1 MTDPVPSCEGPRY
14 LAAFGPKRVPHCF
27 TDVLVLGGG
36 LAGLRA
42 ALAADPRL
50 AVTVVT
56 KDDLQGS
63 SSQWAQGGIA
73 GVVDPEDRF
82 DNHVADTLVAGGG
95 MCHEDVVTAVVREAP
110 QRIAEL
116 IAWGTRFD
124 LQNGSL
130 ALGREGGHSHD
141 RIVHALGDA
150 TGREVMRAVIERAR
164 ALDNLAV
171 WPDTFTIDLLTHDG
185 ACRGALVWNRSHG
198 KTLVWARRTILAT
211 GGAGQLYRESTNP
224 PGVSGDG
231 MALAWRA
238 GAELRDMEFMQF
250 HPTVLYIA
258 GGARSLIT
266 EAVRGAG
273 ARLVDRD
280 GKRFMPEFDPRA
292 ELAPRDV
299 VARAITEVMHR
310 THHANVYLDLSHLD
324 ADLVRGR
331 FPGMAEIC
339 RKFGLDL
346 ARDRIPVRPGAHYMI
361 GGVTVDAEGRTTL
374 PGLFAA
380 GEVTSSGLHGANR
393 LASNSL
399 LEGLVYGARVG
410 EAASAEIRA
419 AGSEPGCADEF
430 RAPPLSNPR
439 APDGQGGAPESGG
452 ALDLA
457 DIGNSLRALMW
468 RHVGVER
475 SGDSLGE
482 ALETVEHW
490 CRYVLPRQFAEP
502 EGWQLQNMLEVAR
515 LMIRGAIHREETR
528 GVHFRRDF
536 PDTNAAWRAH
546 IGWRRG
552 RAAPLLG
559 PLPPPAAESGETGV
573 RAASEAG
580 SAREIL

>member
-1 MTDPVPSCEGPRY
+1 MFEGPRY

-27 TDVLVLGGG
+27 TDVLILGGG

-42 ALAADPRL
+42 ALAVDPRL

-82 DNHVADTLVAGGG
+82 DNHVADTITAGCGL
-95 MCHEDVVTAVVREAP
+95 CHEAVVDSVSREAP
-110 QRIAEL
+110 GRIAEL
-116 IAWGTRFD
+116 IAWGTKFD
-124 LQNGSL
+124 ERDGALE
-130 ALGREGGHSHD
+130 LGREGGHSHH

-164 ALDNLAV
+164 TLENLEF
-171 WPDTFTIDLLTHDG
+171 WPDTFTIDLITFEG
-185 ACRGALVWNRSHG
+185 ICRGALVWNKAHG

-211 GGAGQLYRESTNP
+211 GGAGQIYRESTNP
-224 PGVSGDG
+224 EGASGDG

-238 GAELRDMEFMQF
+238 GAALRDMEFMQF

-273 ARLVDRD
+273 AYLVDRD
-280 GKRFMPEFDPRA
+280 GRRFMPDFDPRA

-299 VARAITEVMHR
+299 VSRAINVVMHR
-310 THHANVYLDLSHLD
+310 THHSNVYLDLSHLD
-324 ADLVRGR
+324 PAMVHRR
-331 FPGMAEIC
+331 FPGMAQIC
-339 RKFGLDL
+339 AKFGLDL

-361 GGVTVDAEGRTTL
+361 GGVTVDGEGRTSL

-399 LEGLVYGARVG
+399 LEGLVYGGRAG
-410 EAASAEIRA
+410 QAASAEVLA
-419 AGSEPGCADEF
+419 EPDVDAFHVPLLTNPKVGEANGS
-430 RAPPLSNPR
+430 
-439 APDGQGGAPESGG
+439 
-452 ALDLA
+452 LDLG
-457 DIGNSLRALMW
+457 DIRNSLRSLMW

-475 SGDSLGE
+475 SGAALAE
-482 ALETVEHW
+482 ALDTVEGW
-490 CRYVLPRQFAEP
+490 CRYVLPQQFSDP
-502 EGWQLQNMLEVAR
+502 QGWQLQNMLEVAR
-515 LMIRGAIHREETR
+515 LMIKAALARFETR
-528 GVHFRRDF
+528 GVHLRSDSLETS
-536 PDTNAAWRAH
+536 DQWRIH

-552 RAAPLLG
+552 EPEPLREPLVGRPVGSPAVAGARAAV
-559 PLPPPAAESGETGV
+559 TRMV
-573 RAASEAG
+573 K
-580 SAREIL
+580 

>member
-1 MTDPVPSCEGPRY
+1 MFDGPRY

-27 TDVLVLGGG
+27 TDVLILGGG

-42 ALAADPRL
+42 ALAVDPRL
-50 AVTVVT
+50 SVTVVT
-56 KDDLQGS
+56 KDDLQSS

-82 DNHVADTLVAGGG
+82 DNHVADTLVAGAGL
-95 MCHEDVVTAVVREAP
+95 CHEAVVDSVVREAP
-110 QRIAEL
+110 ARIGEL

-124 LQNGSL
+124 ERDGGLE
-130 ALGREGGHSHD
+130 LGREGGHSHH

-150 TGREVMRAVIERAR
+150 TGREVMRAVIERTR
-164 ALDNLAV
+164 QLDNLEV
-171 WPDTFTIDLLTHDG
+171 WPDTFTIDLVTDSSG
-185 ACRGALVWNRSHG
+185 CRGALVWNPAHG

-224 PGVSGDG
+224 PGASGDG

-238 GAELRDMEFMQF
+238 GAEVRDMEFMQF

-273 ARLVDRD
+273 AWLVDRE
-280 GKRFMPEFDPRA
+280 GRRFMPEFDERA

-299 VARAITEVMHR
+299 VSRAITVVMRR

-324 ADLVRGR
+324 AEDVRR
-331 FPGMAEIC
+331 KFPGMAETC

-361 GGVTVDAEGRTTL
+361 GGVTVDAEGRTDV
-374 PGLFAA
+374 PRLFAA

-399 LEGLVYGARVG
+399 LEGLVYGARAG
-410 EAASAEIRA
+410 AAAAAELLAEGPDGDAFRVPPIVNPRVEEN
-419 AGSEPGCADEF
+419 GSEG
-430 RAPPLSNPR
+430 S
-439 APDGQGGAPESGG
+439 

-457 DIGNSLRALMW
+457 DIRNSLQSLMW
-468 RHVGVER
+468 RQVGVER
-475 SGDSLGE
+475 RGAELAE
-482 ALETVEHW
+482 ALEAVEGW
-490 CRYVLPRQFAEP
+490 CRYVLPRQFADP
-502 EGWQLQNMLEVAR
+502 QGWQLQNMLQVAR
-515 LMIRGAIHREETR
+515 LMIASALAREETR
-528 GVHFRRDF
+528 GVHFRADR
-536 PDTNAAWRAH
+536 PEPSAAWLAH
-546 IGWRRG
+546 VAWRRG
-552 RAAPLLG
+552 EPSPRIE
-559 PLPPPAAESGETGV
+559 PLPVATERRLSSPVA
-573 RAASEAG
+573 
-580 SAREIL
+580 

>member
-1 MTDPVPSCEGPRY
+1 MTPMFEGPRY
-14 LAAFGPKRVPHCF
+14 LVAFGPKRVPHCF
-27 TDVLVLGGG
+27 TDVLILGGG

-42 ALAADPRL
+42 ALAVDPRL
-50 AVTVVT
+50 SVTVVT
-56 KDDLQGS
+56 KNDLLSS

-82 DNHVADTLVAGGG
+82 DNHVADTLSAGGG
-95 MCHEDVVTAVVREAP
+95 LCHGDVVDSVVREAP
-110 QRIAEL
+110 GRIAEL
-116 IAWGTRFD
+116 IAWGTKFD
-124 LQNGSL
+124 ERDGALE
-130 ALGREGGHSHD
+130 LGREGGHSHH

-164 ALDNLAV
+164 LLDNLEV
-171 WPDTFTIDLLTHDG
+171 WPDTFTIDLVTDAG
-185 ACRGALVWNRSHG
+185 GCRGALVWNKAHG

-224 PGVSGDG
+224 EGASGDG
-231 MALAWRA
+231 LALAWRA
-238 GAELRDMEFMQF
+238 GATLRDMEFMQF

-273 ARLVDRD
+273 AWLVDKD
-280 GKRFMPEFDPRA
+280 GKRFMPDFDPRA

-299 VARAITEVMHR
+299 VSRAITMVMHR

-324 ADLVRGR
+324 PDMVRRR
-331 FPGMAEIC
+331 FPGMAQIC
-339 RKFGLDL
+339 AKFGLDL

-361 GGVTVDAEGRTTL
+361 GGVEVDADGRTDV

-399 LEGLVYGARVG
+399 LEGLVYGARAG
-410 EAASAEIRA
+410 QAASADVLA
-419 AGSEPGCADEF
+419 SADADML
-430 RAPPLSNPR
+430 RVPDLANPR
-439 APDGQGGAPESGG
+439 SSDTNGS
-452 ALDLA
+452 LDLA
-457 DIGNSLRALMW
+457 DIRNSLRSLMW

-475 SGDSLGE
+475 AGESLAE
-482 ALETVEHW
+482 ALDTVEGW
-490 CRYVLPRQFAEP
+490 CRYVLPLQFADP

-515 LMIRGAIHREETR
+515 LMIRAALVRQETR
-528 GVHFRRDF
+528 GVHVRGDF
-536 PDTNAAWRAH
+536 PRADDAWQAH

-552 RAAPLLG
+552 RADALVEPLAAAATLG
-559 PLPPPAAESGETGV
+559 PAPAPVQPGRGL
-573 RAASEAG
+573 RDAAKVG
-580 SAREIL
+580 KN

>member
-1 MTDPVPSCEGPRY
+1 MSDAFEGPRY
-14 LAAFGPKRVPHCF
+14 LVPFGPRRVPHCF
-27 TDVLVLGGG
+27 TDVLILGGG

-42 ALAADPRL
+42 ALAVDQRL
-50 AVTVVT
+50 SVTVVT
-56 KDDLQGS
+56 KDDLRGS

-82 DNHVADTLVAGGG
+82 DNHVADTLVAGCGL
-95 MCHEDVVTAVVREAP
+95 CHEDVVDAVIREAP
-110 QRIAEL
+110 ARIAEL

-124 LQNGSL
+124 ERDGALE
-130 ALGREGGHSHD
+130 LGREGGHSHH

-150 TGREVMRAVIERAR
+150 TGREVMRAVIERTR
-164 ALDNLAV
+164 ELHNLEV
-171 WPDTFTIDLLTHDG
+171 WPDTFTIDLVTHDG
-185 ACRGALVWNRSHG
+185 ACRGALVWNPAHG

-224 PGVSGDG
+224 PGASGDG

-258 GGARSLIT
+258 GGGRSLIT

-273 ARLVDRD
+273 AHLVDRD
-280 GKRFMPEFDPRA
+280 GRRFMPEYDPRA

-299 VARAITEVMHR
+299 VSRAITVVMQR

-324 ADLVRGR
+324 AGMVHRR

-339 RKFGLDL
+339 RTFGLDL

-361 GGVTVDAEGRTTL
+361 GGVSVDAAGHSSL

-399 LEGLVYGARVG
+399 LEGLVYGARAG
-410 EAASAEIRA
+410 AAASAEVLADPHPGADDFRVPPISQPRGVASDA
-419 AGSEPGCADEF
+419 ADPA
-430 RAPPLSNPR
+430 
-439 APDGQGGAPESGG
+439 G

-457 DIGNSLRALMW
+457 DIRNSLRALMW

-475 SGDSLGE
+475 SGDSLAE
-482 ALETVEHW
+482 ALGTVEGW
-490 CRYVLPRQFAEP
+490 CRYVLPRQFADP
-502 EGWQLQNMLEVAR
+502 QGWQLQNMLQVAR
-515 LMIRGAIHREETR
+515 LMIHSAINRRETR
-528 GVHFRRDF
+528 GVHFRADHPASDDR
-536 PDTNAAWRAH
+536 WLAH
-546 IGWRRG
+546 ITWRRD
-552 RAAPLLG
+552 AAEWRIE
-559 PLPPPAAESGETGV
+559 PLPAKGPARPA
-573 RAASEAG
+573 
-580 SAREIL
+580 

>member
-1 MTDPVPSCEGPRY
+1 MSSLFEGPRY
-14 LAAFGPKRVPHCF
+14 LVSFGPKRVPHCF
-27 TDVLVLGGG
+27 TDVLILGGG

-42 ALAADPRL
+42 ALAVDPRL

-82 DNHVADTLVAGGG
+82 DNHVSDTLIAGGG
-95 MCHEDVVTAVVREAP
+95 LCHEDVVDSVIREAP
-110 QRIAEL
+110 RRIAEL
-116 IAWGTRFD
+116 ISWGTRFD
-124 LQNGSL
+124 ERDGMLE
-130 ALGREGGHSHD
+130 LGREGGHSHH

-150 TGREVMRAVIERAR
+150 TGREVMRAVIEQTRK
-164 ALDNLAV
+164 LDNLSV
-171 WPDTFTIDLLTHDG
+171 WPDTFTIDLVTHEG
-185 ACRGALVWNRSHG
+185 ACRGALVWNPRHG

-224 PGVSGDG
+224 PGSSGDG

-273 ARLVDRD
+273 AHLVDRD
-280 GKRFMPEFDPRA
+280 GKRFMAEFDPRG

-299 VARAITEVMHR
+299 VSRAITVVMHR

-324 ADLVRGR
+324 STEVLRR
-331 FPGMAEIC
+331 FPGMAAIC
-339 RKFGLDL
+339 AKFGLDL

-361 GGVTVDAEGRTTL
+361 GGVTVDDAGRTSVR
-374 PGLFAA
+374 GLYAA

-399 LEGLVYGARVG
+399 LEGLVYGARAG
-410 EAASAEIRA
+410 AAASADVLA
-419 AGSEPGCADEF
+419 QGVDDEF
-430 RAPPLSNPR
+430 RVPPIREARPPAEN
-439 APDGQGGAPESGG
+439 GGDAAA

-457 DIGNSLRALMW
+457 DIRNSLRALMW
-468 RHVGVER
+468 RYVGVER
-475 SGDSLGE
+475 TGDSLAE
-482 ALETVEHW
+482 ALQTVEGW
-490 CRYVLPRQFAEP
+490 CRYVLPQQFSDP
-502 EGWQLQNMLEVAR
+502 QGWQLQNMLEVAR
-515 LMIRGAIHREETR
+515 LMICGAIDRVETR
-528 GVHFRRDF
+528 GVHFRSDH
-536 PDTNAAWRAH
+536 PQQDDAWRAH
-546 IGWRRG
+546 VAWQRG
-552 RAAPLLG
+552 EPGPRIRPLPAPG
-559 PLPPPAAESGETGV
+559 PPPAPPG
-573 RAASEAG
+573 
-580 SAREIL
+580 